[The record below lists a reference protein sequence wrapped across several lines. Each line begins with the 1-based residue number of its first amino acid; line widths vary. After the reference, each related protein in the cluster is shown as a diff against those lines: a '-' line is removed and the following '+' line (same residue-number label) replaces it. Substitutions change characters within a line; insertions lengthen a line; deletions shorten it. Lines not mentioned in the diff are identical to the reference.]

1 VNTEATTVA
10 VRPTPIAVQ
19 DLSEESIFALVT
31 GGDCSKLSTAQ
42 KLAYYKAR
50 CDAAGLDYRTTP
62 FQFIKLS
69 GKEVLYSLKAATDAL
84 TAKNGI
90 RCEIL
95 DQRTEVGIRLVTV
108 RATCKDGRQTDE
120 IGAVPIGGLKEGT
133 EALANA
139 LMKATTKAKRRA
151 VLSVTGLGMT
161 DETEV
166 ETIPGAVKPTS
177 DLPWAER
184 ASAQAK
190 VDPETGEVLDEGTK
204 DTDLQA
210 ALVASLAVA
219 QEGAAP
225 VSVVEANLPRS
236 EGVVSSDGA
245 APSLLLDDL
254 EEEFVD
260 EPILINEKDR
270 RMFHVCREQGHH
282 PKESAKEWLQ
292 NTYGISSTSEIHK
305 DWLTDICARLR
316 DPMPL

>member
-84 TAKNGI
+84 AAKNGI

-95 DQRTEVGIRLVTV
+95 DQRTEEGIRLVTV
-108 RATCKDGRQTDE
+108 RAACKDGRQTDE
-120 IGAVPIGGLKEGT
+120 IGAVPIGGLKGEP
-133 EALANA
+133 LANA
-139 LMKATTKAKRRA
+139 LMKAATKAKRRA

-161 DETEV
+161 DETEI
-166 ETIPGAVKPTS
+166 ESIPGAVKPTS

-184 ASAQAK
+184 ASAQAA
-190 VDPETGEVLDEGTK
+190 LADEGTK

-225 VSVVEANLPRS
+225 ASVVDANLPRS
-236 EGVVSSDGA
+236 EAVVDSVGA
-245 APSLLLDDL
+245 APSLLLDELEVPMDL
-254 EEEFVD
+254 D
-260 EPILINEKDR
+260 EPVLINEKDR

-305 DWLTDICARLR
+305 DWLPDICARLR

>member
-1 VNTEATTVA
+1 MNTQVN
-10 VRPTPIAVQ
+10 VRPAAIAVQ
-19 DLSEESIFALVT
+19 DLSDETVFDLVT

-84 TAKNGI
+84 AAKNGI

-95 DQRTEVGIRLVTV
+95 DQRTEEGIRLVTV
-108 RATCKDGRQTDE
+108 RAACKDGRQTDE
-120 IGAVPIGGLKEGT
+120 IGAVPIGGLKGEP
-133 EALANA
+133 LANA
-139 LMKATTKAKRRA
+139 LMKAATKAKRRA

-161 DETEV
+161 DATEI
-166 ETIPGAVKPTS
+166 ESIPGAVKPTS

-184 ASAQAK
+184 ASAQK
-190 VDPETGEVLDEGTK
+190 VEMLDEGTSDK
-204 DTDLQA
+204 DLQA

-225 VSVVEANLPRS
+225 ASVVDANLPRS
-236 EGVVSSDGA
+236 SDVVSEDGA
-245 APSLLLDDL
+245 APSLLMDDL
-254 EEEFVD
+254 AEEFVD
-260 EPILINEKDR
+260 EPVLINEKDR
-270 RMFHVCREQGHH
+270 RYFHVCREEGHH
-282 PKESAKEWLQ
+282 PKDSTKAWLQ
-292 NTYGISSTSEIHK
+292 ESYGISSTSEIHK
-305 DWLTDICARLR
+305 DWLPSICARLR